1 MECYNTGQ
9 PGCQGDVRRTVAG
22 RACCWPCGT
31 RLLAEA
37 REGLTVRDYGDE
49 HRPYRGAVPRET
61 ATDAERL
68 AAQAETIAN
77 LARDLARVTEERDA
91 ARSDRN
97 TALTRVVYLEAERD
111 RLARVYRDL
120 ADRLARAE
128 GRTYTDARREVA
140 GAVRD
145 EDRRVGAALARV
157 LASISRVTVQTDTG
171 GYVTGGWQGEGAA
184 AVWHYGDAAT
194 PAEALERLA
203 EQLEQS

>member
-1 MECYNTGQ
+1 MTCYNAGQ

-22 RACCWPCGT
+22 RACCWPCGA
-31 RLLAEA
+31 RLLAAA

-49 HRPYRGAVPRET
+49 HDGPVFLATVVYECLACGQKSLRNLVRGEGLPAEAGFHAAHRECEKRGDEHRPYRGAGPRET

-140 GAVRD
+140 GMVR
-145 EDRRVGAALARV
+145 EPGR
-157 LASISRVTVQTDTG
+157 
-171 GYVTGGWQGEGAA
+171 GE
-184 AVWHYGDAAT
+184 
-194 PAEALERLA
+194 
-203 EQLEQS
+203 S